1 MGFVLKDLIMEAAI
15 ANLVQR
21 LETVTARLEKVEGQ
35 LKSGSA
41 AGGAAAPAAAA
52 AAGSGAGAAWV
63 GEFDNFYN
71 ENIPNLVAMTD
82 KIGNA
87 ELKAQVAA
95 FDQALK
101 CHREFLNVASKC
113 KKPDDATLGKLL
125 TPTSKAVGEVI
136 SIRDSNRGNALWNH
150 LSALSEGVP
159 ALGWVTVSPTPAPF
173 TNEFKGN
180 SEFYTNK
187 LLREFKGKDENQVSW
202 VNSLKGFFTALVAY
216 IKQYHTTGLSW
227 SNNGEDASK
236 YIGAAPSAPA
246 ASAAAPPPGPP
257 PPAAAPAAKKG
268 PDVNELFSEINKGT
282 GISSGLKKVTAD
294 MKTKNRKP
302 EERSAVV
309 KAAAAKTPAKKTSV
323 KKGTP
328 KFQLEG
334 NKWVCEFQDDNN
346 SLVIEETE
354 PKHTVY
360 LYKNDNCVVNVK
372 GNKVNSICIDSCN
385 RCGIVFNNAI
395 AVVEV
400 VNCNRVEIQ
409 CQGKVPSFAIDKC
422 SSIQVI
428 LSKDCLDT
436 EVVTSKSDQ
445 VNILIPTESGDLTE
459 LAVPEQYKTTIQD
472 GKLITGCV
480 EHV

>member
-1 MGFVLKDLIMEAAI
+1 MGVVLKDLIMEAAI

-159 ALGWVTVSPTPAPF
+159 
-173 TNEFKGN
+173 
-180 SEFYTNK
+180 
-187 LLREFKGKDENQVSW
+187 
-202 VNSLKGFFTALVAY
+202 
-216 IKQYHTTGLSW
+216 
-227 SNNGEDASK
+227 
-236 YIGAAPSAPA
+236 SAPA

-268 PDVNELFSEINKGT
+268 PDVNALFSEINKGT

-372 GNKVNSICIDSCN
+372 GNKINSICIDSCN
-385 RCGIVFNNAI
+385 KCGIV
-395 AVVEV
+395 
-400 VNCNRVEIQ
+400 
-409 CQGKVPSFAIDKC
+409 
-422 SSIQVI
+422 
-428 LSKDCLDT
+428 
-436 EVVTSKSDQ
+436 
-445 VNILIPTESGDLTE
+445 
-459 LAVPEQYKTTIQD
+459 
-472 GKLITGCV
+472 
-480 EHV
+480 

>member
-1 MGFVLKDLIMEAAI
+1 M
-15 ANLVQR
+15 
-21 LETVTARLEKVEGQ
+21 
-35 LKSGSA
+35 
-41 AGGAAAPAAAA
+41 
-52 AAGSGAGAAWV
+52 
-63 GEFDNFYN
+63 
-71 ENIPNLVAMTD
+71 
-82 KIGNA
+82 
-87 ELKAQVAA
+87 
-95 FDQALK
+95 
-101 CHREFLNVASKC
+101 
-113 KKPDDATLGKLL
+113 
-125 TPTSKAVGEVI
+125 
-136 SIRDSNRGNALWNH
+136 
-150 LSALSEGVP
+150 
-159 ALGWVTVSPTPAPF
+159 
-173 TNEFKGN
+173 
-180 SEFYTNK
+180 
-187 LLREFKGKDENQVSW
+187 
-202 VNSLKGFFTALVAY
+202 
-216 IKQYHTTGLSW
+216 
-227 SNNGEDASK
+227 ASK

-268 PDVNELFSEINKGT
+268 PDVNALFSEINKGT
-282 GISSGLKKVTAD
+282 GISSGLKKVT
-294 MKTKNRKP
+294 
-302 EERSAVV
+302 
-309 KAAAAKTPAKKTSV
+309 AAAAKTPAKKTSV

-372 GNKVNSICIDSCN
+372 GNKINSICIDSCN
-385 RCGIVFNNAI
+385 KCGIVFNNAI

>member
-1 MGFVLKDLIMEAAI
+1 MGVHQNMEAAI
-15 ANLVQR
+15 ATLVQR

-35 LKSGSA
+35 LQS
-41 AGGAAAPAAAA
+41 GGAAAPAASSSSA
-52 AAGSGAGAAWV
+52 AGAAWV

-71 ENIPNLVAMTD
+71 EHIPNLLSISN

-87 ELKAQVAA
+87 EVKAQVAA
-95 FDQALK
+95 FDRALK
-101 CHREFLNVASKC
+101 GHREILNVASKC
-113 KKPDDATLGKLL
+113 KKPDDATFGKLL
-125 TPTSKAVGEVI
+125 EGTSKAVGEVI
-136 SIRDSNRGNALWNH
+136 SIRDSNRGNELWNH

-159 ALGWVTVSPTPAPF
+159 ALGWVSVSPTPAPF
-173 TNEFKGN
+173 VNEFKGN
-180 SEFYTNK
+180 SEFYSNK
-187 LLREFKGKDENQVSW
+187 LLREFKGKDEDQVSW
-202 VNSLKGFFTALVAY
+202 VNSLKGFFTALVTY
-216 IKQYHTTGLSW
+216 IKQYHTTGLTW
-227 SNNGEDASK
+227 KQGGEDAGK
-236 YIGAAPSAPA
+236 YVGAAPSAP
-246 ASAAAPPPGPP
+246 AAAPPPGPP
-257 PPAAAPAAKKG
+257 PPATAAPAKKG
-268 PDVNELFSEINKGT
+268 PDVNALFSEINKGT
-282 GISSGLKKVTAD
+282 GISSGLKKVTSD

-302 EERSAVV
+302 EERTAVV
-309 KAAAAKTPAKKTSV
+309 KAAPTKAPVKKTV

-428 LSKDCLDT
+428 LSKDYLDT
-436 EVVTSKSDQ
+436 EIVTSKSDQ
-445 VNILIPTESGDLTE
+445 VNILIPTEGGDLTE
-459 LAVPEQYKTTIQD
+459 LAVPEQYKTTID
-472 GKLITGCV
+472 NGKLITACV